1 MAKATQKPEPIAQDV
16 AVWQAARLRE
26 LSDTLKKLETELADM
41 KDERKSIIEQIRDTN
56 AAMRS
61 VIDDGPGRARH
72 FWLDR
77 GRKVQPEC
85 ECKRTEETVVEPDG
99 YRWQR
104 PKGGQDVPKPL
115 QK

>member
-26 LSDTLKKLETELADM
+26 LSDTLKKLETELADL

-61 VIDDGPGRARH
+61 VIDDGPG
-72 FWLDR
+72 LYDTS
-77 GRKVQPEC
+77 
-85 ECKRTEETVVEPDG
+85 TESKSADSG
-99 YRWQR
+99 
-104 PKGGQDVPKPL
+104 D
-115 QK
+115 